1 MNKILFDFQSIQS
14 IDFPS
19 KLFISHVIFLKN
31 FSVLY
36 GKNFDVHVLLNERIS
51 NKNDIAFFISSFL
64 GFDNIHF
71 LSCEV
76 NFEIKE
82 GADYLNP
89 ASELIKDEFVSLIS
103 PDVFVSFGY
112 FDFLNGCSVS
122 NLQKNVGLNVV
133 VYNSSLSLRNEFN
146 MYENFYFDRLD
157 ASFSKANLILSNEIF
172 PNEEN
177 VKGDLQRK
185 LNDNIFSI
193 PELSLVETN
202 KIGDKFCFFIYITT
216 LNDVGIF
223 LSAIQ
228 SFLRYTGFDLAIRF
242 VANEVDLSSLNFSDY
257 PFDCS
262 EIEREATLLIEE
274 KVIVDFYKGC
284 CQFYIKNDN
293 ALVEIEEGRA
303 AWESRF
309 SNNIKSLE
317 LALYNIL
324 LNEGVRDELDSS
336 LKIFFEALSMSENY
350 ISHNKNSAYGKD
362 KFLKIFKRK
371 AKAFTKNDFV
381 RSARSIEQLYKNE
394 KGFIYI
400 DVTELARI
408 DAKTGIQRVVNS
420 IINNFPAASIEN
432 ACLVKY
438 NDCGWYE
445 CAEEFQKE
453 RWGKVNYKGVIN
465 PNKFDKFVG
474 LDLYLEH
481 VKSRELI
488 FKSWLARGTQISFVI
503 YDILPI
509 TLSDCFAE
517 NMVKFFKEWIDM
529 VSCVADRVL
538 CISESVKQEV
548 IQHFLNAD
556 KVKQNAYPKHI
567 DFFHLGADFIKSNNR
582 VVVREKNTFLMV
594 GTIEPRKG
602 HAQIVDSFFLL
613 LDKMPDCQLIIV
625 GKPGW
630 GADDI
635 IDRLDELNRSSNNI
649 RWLNQAS
656 DHELQNLYSSS
667 TALIAASYGEG
678 FGLPLIEAAH
688 YSLPIIA
695 RDLPVFKEVAGE
707 GAYYFDGASAKTVA
721 DSIFE
726 WTRLKDNNCIP
737 TTTHINWLNW
747 KESSE
752 IFFNKL
758 SSRI

>member
-122 NLQKNVGLNVV
+122 NLQKNVRLNVV

-172 PNEEN
+172 TNEES

-228 SFLRYTGFDLAIRF
+228 SFLRYTDFDFAIRF
-242 VANEVDLSSLNFSDY
+242 VSNEVDLSSLDFSDY

-262 EIEREATLLIEE
+262 EIEREAASLIEE
-274 KVIVDFYKGC
+274 KVIVDFYKGYC
-284 CQFYIKNDN
+284 KSYYKKNN
-293 ALVEIEEGRA
+293 TLAEIGEDRA
-303 AWESRF
+303 AWQNKF

-317 LALYNIL
+317 LALYNVL
-324 LNEGVRDELDSS
+324 LNEGFRDEFDRS
-336 LKIFFEALSMSENY
+336 LNIFFEALSMSVNCLSY
-350 ISHNKNSAYGKD
+350 NKSAAYGKD
-362 KFLKIFKRK
+362 QFLKIFKRK

-400 DVTELARI
+400 DVTELAKI

-432 ACLVKY
+432 TCLVKY
-438 NDCGWYE
+438 NDFGWYE

-453 RWGKVNYKGVIN
+453 RWGVGNYKGVIN
-465 PNKFDKFVG
+465 PNKHDKFVG
-474 LDLYLEH
+474 LDLYLGH
-481 VKSRELI
+481 IKSREII

-509 TLSDCFAE
+509 TLSDCFSE

-529 VSCVADRVL
+529 ISCVADRVL
-538 CISESVKQEV
+538 CISEAVKQEV
-548 IQHFLNAD
+548 IQYFLNAD
-556 KVKQNAYPKHI
+556 KVKQSNYPKHI
-567 DFFHLGADFIKSNNR
+567 DFFHLGADFIESNNGGI
-582 VVVREKNTFLMV
+582 VREKNTFLMV

-602 HAQIVDSFFLL
+602 HAQIVESFLML
-613 LDKMPDCQLIIV
+613 LDTMPDCQLIIV

-630 GADDI
+630 GADDV
-635 IDRLDELNRSSNNI
+635 IDRLDRLNKKSNNI
-649 RWLNQAS
+649 WWLNQVS
-656 DHELQNLYSSS
+656 DYELQNLYSTS

-678 FGLPLIEAAH
+678 FGLPLIEASH
-688 YSLPIIA
+688 YGLPIIA
-695 RDLPVFKEVAGE
+695 RDIPVFREVAGE
-707 GAYYFDGASAKTVA
+707 NAFYFNGASIEEVYFSLLYWIELSSRSKSP
-721 DSIFE
+721 DSSLIK
-726 WTRLKDNNCIP
+726 WQS
-737 TTTHINWLNW
+737 W
-747 KESSE
+747 KQCSE
-752 IFFNKL
+752 IFFNK
-758 SSRI
+758 IN

>member
-1 MNKILFDFQSIQS
+1 MNKVLFDFQSIQS
-14 IDFPS
+14 SDFPR
-19 KLFISHVIFLKN
+19 KIFISHVIFLKK

-36 GKNFDVHVLLNERIS
+36 GKDFDVHVLLNDRVS
-51 NKNDIAFFISSFL
+51 NNNDIAFFISSFL

-82 GADYLNP
+82 GADYLIP

-112 FDFLNGCSVS
+112 FDFLNGYSVS

-133 VYNSSLSLRNEFN
+133 VYNSSLSLRNKFN
-146 MYENFYFDRLD
+146 IYENFYFDRLD
-157 ASFSKANLILSNEIF
+157 SSFSKANLILSNE
-172 PNEEN
+172 EN
-177 VKGDLQRK
+177 VKDYLQRK
-185 LNDNIFSI
+185 LNGNVFSI
-193 PELSLVETN
+193 PELNLVESN
-202 KIGDKFCFFIYITT
+202 EIGDKFCFLIYITT
-216 LNDVGIF
+216 LNDAGMF

-228 SFLRYTGFDLAIRF
+228 SFLRCTDFDLAIRF
-242 VANEVDLSSLNFSDY
+242 VSNEVDLSSLNFSDY

-262 EIEREATLLIEE
+262 EIEREAALLIEE
-274 KVIVDFYKGC
+274 KVIVDFYKGY
-284 CQFYIKNDN
+284 CQFYCKNDN
-293 ALVEIEEGRA
+293 ALAEIEEDRT

-317 LALYNIL
+317 LALYNVL
-324 LNEGVRDELDSS
+324 LNEEFRDEFDKS
-336 LKIFFEALSMSENY
+336 LNIFFEALSMSGNY
-350 ISHNKNSAYGKD
+350 MTHDKSIAYGKD
-362 KFLKIFKRK
+362 KFLKIFKKK

-400 DVTELARI
+400 DVTELVKI

-420 IINNFPAASIEN
+420 IINNFPTASIEN
-432 ACLVKY
+432 TCLVKY

-453 RWGKVNYKGVIN
+453 RWGEVNYKGVIT

-474 LDLYLEH
+474 LDLYLGH
-481 VKSRELI
+481 VKRRELI

-503 YDILPI
+503 YDMLPI
-509 TLSDCFAE
+509 TLPDCFTE
-517 NMVKFFKEWIDM
+517 DMVKFFKEWIDM

-538 CISESVKQEV
+538 CISEAVKQEV
-548 IQHFLNAD
+548 IQYFLNAD
-556 KVKQNAYPKHI
+556 NVKQRNYPKYI

-582 VVVREKNTFLMV
+582 EVVREKNTFLMV

-602 HAQIVDSFFLL
+602 HAQIVDSFLLL
-613 LDKMPDCQLIIV
+613 LDKIPDCQLIIV

-635 IDRLDELNRSSNNI
+635 IDRLDKLNRSSKNI

-695 RDLPVFKEVAGE
+695 RDLPVFKEVAGV

-737 TTTHINWLNW
+737 TTTHINWLSW

-752 IFFNKL
+752 IFFEKL
-758 SSRI
+758 SLRI